1 MEHFQ
6 SDIGPGVTKE
16 EGSRRSRGPTSVGAC
31 PQEPISD
38 QAAERPASPAI

>member
-1 MEHFQ
+1 MGHFQ
-6 SDIGPGVTKE
+6 SDLGPGFTKE
-16 EGSRRSRGPTSVGAC
+16 DGSRRSRGPTSVRAC